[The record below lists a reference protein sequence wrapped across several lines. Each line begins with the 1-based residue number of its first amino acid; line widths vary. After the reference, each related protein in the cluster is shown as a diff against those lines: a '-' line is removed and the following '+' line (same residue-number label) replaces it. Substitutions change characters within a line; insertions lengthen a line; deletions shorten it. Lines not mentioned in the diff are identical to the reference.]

1 MTKPKLSVLIDTYNH
16 ERYIEQA
23 VVSVIEQDF
32 PPSDY
37 EIVVVDDGSTDR
49 TAEIVRKFAPRV
61 RLISKQN
68 GGQATAFNAGVRE
81 LRGEIVSFLDGD
93 DWFAPGKLVRVMEA
107 LESNPHA
114 TAVGHGYYEFNEEG
128 GGQTSVRLPKNTKLL
143 NLDTPEAA
151 RDAYLAWAFLL
162 MGALTVRK
170 KVLDQSVPVPEALKF
185 CADVPIVTAALAGG
199 VSLIAE
205 PLFYYRHHSDNLFV
219 VREENE
225 DKLRRRAEMTEL
237 AFELTEPLTMRMG
250 VRRESV
256 AAFLYPKWVES
267 SRFLLAAF
275 GGSRVKTFETEM
287 RGFQMDNQHPGLMY
301 RLFKYLIVGAATLAL
316 PSRQFYRAREWY
328 GHKDLGRF
336 REQFARS
343 R

>member
-1 MTKPKLSVLIDTYNH
+1 MTKPVLSVLIDTYNH

-23 VVSVIEQDF
+23 VVSAIEQDF
-32 PPSDY
+32 PAADY

-61 RLISKQN
+61 RLIRKEN
-68 GGQATAFNAGVRE
+68 GGQASAFNAGTRG

-93 DWFAPGKLVRVMEA
+93 DWFAPDKLARVMEA
-107 LESNPHA
+107 LEKNPHLA
-114 TAVGHGYYEFNEEG
+114 GVGHGYHEFNDED
-128 GGQTSVRLPKNTKLL
+128 GQTSVRLPKKAGLL

-170 KVLDQSVPVPEALKF
+170 RVLEQSVPVPEALRF
-185 CADVPIVTAALAGG
+185 CADVPIVGAALAGG

-219 VREENE
+219 IREGG
-225 DKLRRRAEMTEL
+225 DARLKRRAEMTEL
-237 AFELTEPLTMRMG
+237 AFELTEPLMIRLG
-250 VRRESV
+250 VRRDSA
-256 AAFLYPKWVES
+256 AAFLYPGWVEA
-267 SRFLLAAF
+267 SRFLLGAF
-275 GGSRVKTFETEM
+275 GGSRMRTLKTEM
-287 RGFQMDNQHPGLMY
+287 RAFRMDNSNPGLMY
-301 RLFKYLIVGAATLAL
+301 WLFKCLFVGSATLAL
-316 PSRQFYRAREWY
+316 PSQQFYRARQWY
-328 GHKDLGRF
+328 GNKNLGRF